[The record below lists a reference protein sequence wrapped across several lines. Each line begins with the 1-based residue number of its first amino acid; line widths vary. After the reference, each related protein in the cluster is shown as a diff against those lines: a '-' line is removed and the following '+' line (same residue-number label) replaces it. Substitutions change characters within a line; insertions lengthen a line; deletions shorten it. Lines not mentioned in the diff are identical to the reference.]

1 MAQATGIQA
10 LARAAELLDE
20 PRYLATARKALGAF
34 ETLPPAGVRTSGPAG
49 GVHYLQYSFAPR
61 LYIFNAFLQA
71 LIGLHDFG
79 KLAGDE
85 RATELYREAEP
96 EARKE
101 VPLSDVGD
109 WSRYSYAGAESTG
122 DYHELLREFLQSMC
136 TRRLGKLYCDY
147 AARYRGYQVDP
158 PELVY
163 TGPEAGGRGR
173 PDRAALHALQAL
185 GGGGAGAAPGRA
197 GGLLAP
203 GHLPSRHRRLRLAPA
218 RAGHLPGRARGQG
231 AAHRAGQEGP
241 RHGGDRRR
249 ERARITRGTRVGA
262 LMAPRTILYTGKGGV
277 GKTSV
282 AAATARRFA
291 AAGLRTVVLSTDPAH
306 SLSDSLEAELGG
318 DPTQLAD
325 NLFGQEVQAQEEMER
340 HWDSVQDWLGS
351 LLEERGVDRI
361 AAEELTVP
369 PGMDELFSLL
379 WIKRHHEE
387 GEFDCVVVDCAP
399 TGETLRL
406 LSFPDVVTWWLER
419 ILPSQRK
426 LAPWARSL
434 FDIPLPADGVFDDL
448 ERLARNL
455 VAMNGILRDHA
466 RTTVRL
472 VMNPDRMVVKE
483 AMRTFT
489 YLNLYG
495 YLTDAVV
502 VNRLLPAEGY
512 FAEWSAVQAEQLAL
526 VRSAFEPVPVLTAP
540 YLEREVVGAEML
552 DRLAGEVFGSLDP
565 AAVLHTELSSQ
576 LSTDNGRATLRVKVP
591 FAEKGDLSLKK
602 IGLEVVVRVGPQKRT
617 IMLPP
622 ALAAYST
629 SGARFED
636 GALEILFER
645 AR

>member
-1 MAQATGIQA
+1 
-10 LARAAELLDE
+10 
-20 PRYLATARKALGAF
+20 
-34 ETLPPAGVRTSGPAG
+34 
-49 GVHYLQYSFAPR
+49 
-61 LYIFNAFLQA
+61 
-71 LIGLHDFG
+71 
-79 KLAGDE
+79 
-85 RATELYREAEP
+85 
-96 EARKE
+96 
-101 VPLSDVGD
+101 
-109 WSRYSYAGAESTG
+109 
-122 DYHELLREFLQSMC
+122 
-136 TRRLGKLYCDY
+136 
-147 AARYRGYQVDP
+147 
-158 PELVY
+158 
-163 TGPEAGGRGR
+163 
-173 PDRAALHALQAL
+173 
-185 GGGGAGAAPGRA
+185 
-197 GGLLAP
+197 
-203 GHLPSRHRRLRLAPA
+203 
-218 RAGHLPGRARGQG
+218 
-231 AAHRAGQEGP
+231 
-241 RHGGDRRR
+241 
-249 ERARITRGTRVGA
+249 
-262 LMAPRTILYTGKGGV
+262 
-277 GKTSV
+277 
-282 AAATARRFA
+282 
-291 AAGLRTVVLSTDPAH
+291 
-306 SLSDSLEAELGG
+306 
-318 DPTQLAD
+318 
-325 NLFGQEVQAQEEMER
+325 MER

-434 FDIPLPADGVFDDL
+434 FDMPLPGDGVFDDV

-455 VAMNGILRDHA
+455 VAMNGILRDHS

-512 FAEWSAVQAEQLAL
+512 FAEWSAVQGEQLAL

-565 AAVLHTELSSQ
+565 AAVLHTELSSAAVDRQRPRDAAGEGAVRREGRPVAEEDRPRGDGAGGAAEADYHAAARAGRLLHERGALRGRRAGDPVRESPVMHADPHDFDERSAPPPPPPPRGSGFDPTALFVLLDGMRRAAPRELQGQ
-576 LSTDNGRATLRVKVP
+576 LTGLIREFLLTLR
-591 FAEKGDLSLKK
+591 SL
-602 IGLEVVVRVGPQKRT
+602 IDWYLER
-617 IMLPP
+617 LDNPP
-622 ALAAYST
+622 
-629 SGARFED
+629 REPEVED
-636 GALEILFER
+636 IPIE
-645 AR
+645 